1 MVKRMIKF
9 ISKPNYEQQKAF
21 LKFQIFRKNK
31 YYFNFIVIV
40 FGLIFFIFMLLS
52 KNYILAIA
60 TGILLLINI
69 FMIVYTIYKIYRINL
84 FEKDFSNV
92 SVLLVEIDYD
102 TINVTVQDTNE
113 NIKIPF
119 NQLVSICDIK
129 DYVFFYLSPEQAIC
143 LNKADLI
150 EGNLDEF
157 FQNMD
162 FVTKQKKYRK
172 YYHHKQ

>member
-1 MVKRMIKF
+1 
-9 ISKPNYEQQKAF
+9 
-21 LKFQIFRKNK
+21 
-31 YYFNFIVIV
+31 
-40 FGLIFFIFMLLS
+40 
-52 KNYILAIA
+52 
-60 TGILLLINI
+60 
-69 FMIVYTIYKIYRINL
+69 YKIYRINL

-102 TINVTVQDTNE
+102 TINVTVKDTNE